1 MSTVLI
7 GGFFLLLAL
16 SVPIGFAMGLATM
29 AAIWAHGSLPM
40 SLLAQRTLVGADSYA
55 LLAIPFFILAGNLMN
70 GGGITKQIIN
80 LANAM
85 VGRFRG
91 GLALTSVTA
100 AMIFS
105 GLSGSAAADASALGK
120 VLIPAMKRQG
130 YGGGFAAALMAS
142 ACVNGPIIPPSIPLV
157 IYGLS
162 AAKGVS
168 IIALFLG
175 GIIPGVLLALALMI
189 AAYVI
194 SVRRNY
200 PVYAAVPLREIPRLI
215 PPALWALAMPVIILV
230 GVTGGVVTVTESATI
245 AVLYAA
251 LVGFFV
257 YKELRLDTI
266 FPILVQTALD
276 TALVV
281 FIIALSS
288 GFGWLLAVSGL
299 PRAISAWIASISSD
313 PTIILMLINVFLLI
327 IGIFMEPLPAMFI
340 LIPVLVPVVQAVGID
355 LVHFGL
361 VMVFNLCLG
370 LITPPVG
377 ILLYIC
383 ANFAGVKLEEESRE
397 LWPFLAAGMVVL
409 VVISVFPSTV
419 LWLPRVL
426 AGYGQ

>member
-1 MSTVLI
+1 MIATVLI
-7 GGFFLLLAL
+7 GVFFLLLAV

-29 AAIWAHGSLPM
+29 AAIMVHDTLPM
-40 SLLAQRTLVGADSYA
+40 GLLAQRTIVGSESYA

-70 GGGITKQIIN
+70 GGGLTDQIVR
-80 LANAM
+80 LAMAF

-91 GLALTSVTA
+91 GLALTSVLA

-162 AAKGVS
+162 VGAGAP
-168 IIALFLG
+168 IIDLFLG
-175 GIIPGVLLALALMI
+175 GIVPGILLGVALMI
-189 AAYVI
+189 AAYII

-200 PVYAAVPLREIPRLI
+200 PVTEKVPFREIPAYIRKASWGLV
-215 PPALWALAMPVIILV
+215 MPVIILSGVV
-230 GVTGGVVTVTESATI
+230 GGIVTVTESATI

-251 LVGFFV
+251 FVGFFV
-257 YKELRLDTI
+257 YKELTI
-266 FPILVQTALD
+266 RQIWPILVQTALD
-276 TALVV
+276 TALVM
-281 FIIALSS
+281 FIIALSA

-299 PRAISAWIASISSD
+299 PRQLGMWIASISRD
-313 PTIILMLINVFLLI
+313 PVTILMIINVLLLI
-327 IGIFMEPLPAMFI
+327 VGIFMEPLPALLI
-340 LIPVLVPVVQAVGID
+340 LIPVLVPVVKAVGID

-361 VMVFNLCLG
+361 VMVFNLCIG

-383 ANFAGVKLEEESRE
+383 SKFAGVTLEEESRE
-397 LWPFLAAGMVVL
+397 LMPFLIASIAVL
-409 VVISVFPSTV
+409 FLITIFPQTV
-419 LWLPRVL
+419 LWLPALFR
-426 AGYGQ
+426 